1 MPVCEP
7 SDREFVGYGEN
18 PPHAAWPGDARI
30 AVNFVLNVEEGSEYS
45 IGDGDGRSESALT
58 EISASRVQTGD
69 RDLSAESM
77 YEYGARAGFWRIAR
91 LFKSRGLP
99 LTAFVCA
106 LALERN
112 PAIARFLREQDWDIC
127 CHGYRWI
134 ELYKLQR
141 EEERIQI
148 EKAVASMERTLG
160 VRPSGWYSRYAASVN
175 TRELLVEEGGFLYDS
190 DSYADDL
197 PYWVKVNDKNQLVV
211 PYSLVTNDA
220 KLVNG
225 LTDGETFFMLLRD
238 AFDTLYE
245 EGADRPKMMSVGIHP
260 RILGQPA
267 RISGLRRFIDH
278 VQAHDR
284 VWICRRLD
292 IAKHW
297 VERFAIPAVRAP

>member
-1 MPVCEP
+1 
-7 SDREFVGYGEN
+7 
-18 PPHAAWPGDARI
+18 
-30 AVNFVLNVEEGSEYS
+30 
-45 IGDGDGRSESALT
+45 
-58 EISASRVQTGD
+58 
-69 RDLSAESM
+69 M

-91 LFKSRGLP
+91 LFKSRGVP

-134 ELYKLQR
+134 EHYKLQR

-148 EKAVASMERTLG
+148 RKAIETLERTLG
-160 VRPSGWYSRYAASVN
+160 ARPAGWYSRYAASVN
-175 TRELLVEEGGFLYDS
+175 TRELLLEEGGFLYDS

-197 PYWVKVNDKNQLVV
+197 PYWVKVKDKNQLVV

-225 LTDGETFFMLLRD
+225 LTDGDTFFTLLRD

-245 EGADRPKMMSVGIHP
+245 EGADRPRMMSVGIHP
-260 RILGQPA
+260 RILGNPA
-267 RISGLRRFIDH
+267 RIAGLRRFIEY
-278 VQAHDR
+278 VQAHDQ

-297 VERFAIPAVRAP
+297 AERFAVPAFRAA